1 MFQSCYAFLP
11 LLLSR
16 QVFTLSTAV
25 TYPEREGSDKLSS
38 AVIGRLRDDTAERR
52 RGDGQEEKLL
62 HIKQKVHPHVAALA
76 PCRTS
81 SSARFKG
88 QRWHQ
93 LDSSD
98 STMDRFHYDVEGGF
112 DETDKGK
119 PWHSSTLTSHIQ
131 LQRRNFSLTWTRSN
145 FVPVLQ
151 KSIFV
156 CALSVS
162 LLRGFRVVVVP
173 RCQVL

>member
-1 MFQSCYAFLP
+1 MT
-11 LLLSR
+11 R
-16 QVFTLSTAV
+16 QKDA
-25 TYPEREGSDKLSS
+25 G
-38 AVIGRLRDDTAERR
+38 
-52 RGDGQEEKLL
+52 GDGQEEKLL
-62 HIKQKVHPHVAALA
+62 HIKQKVHPHMAVPA

-93 LDSSD
+93 LDCSD
-98 STMDRFHYDVEGGF
+98 GIMDQLHYDVEGGF

-151 KSIFV
+151 KAS
-156 CALSVS
+156 LSVP
-162 LLRGFRVVVVP
+162 LLPGFRVVVVP
-173 RCQVL
+173 GCQVPESRAVSLFQRWQKPTNGIIVQRQHLTEMNSPSRHTALTTWVRV